1 MRYTYYAVLR
11 ATVSAS
17 VNEKFHFSLD
27 FKKPN
32 DPMGKWWRKW
42 WREGGGGWLAAG
54 RVGGSK

>member
-17 VNEKFHFSLD
+17 VNEKFHSSLD

-32 DPMGKWWRKW
+32 DPMGRGEVVEG
-42 WREGGGGWLAAG
+42 RGGGGWVAAG